1 VNRASG
7 GSVLGKV
14 YEPDKRVSPKEVF
27 ASVSKGQAYVGWS
40 LPGYESGQVG
50 NKGRIRSAVAF
61 GLDALV
67 MELQPENY
75 LVISMFMTL
84 IFRQILGVIA
94 VLEFPAIVTWLPSVA
109 YEK

>member
-14 YEPDKRVSPKEVF
+14 YEPDKRVSPKEVL
-27 ASVSKGQAYVGWS
+27 ASVSKGRVNVGGS

-50 NKGRIRSAVAF
+50 NKGTIRSAAPF

-67 MELQPENY
+67 MELQPENH
-75 LVISMFMTL
+75 LVIALFVTL
-84 IFRQILGVIA
+84 IFIQILGVIA

-109 YEK
+109 YGK